1 MGYRLEI
8 NLTKINLTNSI
19 ANNVVDYV
27 QQYEKK
33 HMEVEFN
40 TEDPIYVL
48 GNEEKINRIIQ
59 NLMKNALNYS
69 DGDVVIDIFIKD
81 ESIILSFKNP
91 ISDSNE
97 INIDNL
103 FDKFYVAE
111 KSRGKSTGLGLSIVK
126 LLTEQMNGKINA
138 FLNENNI
145 DIQIQLNPYINK

>member
-1 MGYRLEI
+1 MEI

-27 QQYEKK
+27 QQFEKK

-111 KSRGKSTGLGLSIVK
+111 KSRGKSTGLGLSISRI
-126 LLTEQMNGKINA
+126 LIEQMNGTISA
-138 FLNENNI
+138 QYENGKLRI
-145 DIQIQLNPYINK
+145 CIRLPEVI

>member
-1 MGYRLEI
+1 
-8 NLTKINLTNSI
+8 
-19 ANNVVDYV
+19 
-27 QQYEKK
+27 
-33 HMEVEFN
+33 MEVEFN

-103 FDKFYVAE
+103 FDKFYFAE

>member
-1 MGYRLEI
+1 MEI

-27 QQYEKK
+27 QQFEKK
-33 HMEVEFN
+33 HMEVELN

-91 ISDSNE
+91 ISVSSCFAYDSR
-97 INIDNL
+97 IITTTAVNIP
-103 FDKFYVAE
+103 
-111 KSRGKSTGLGLSIVK
+111 SIIASGTCVIA
-126 LLTEQMNGKINA
+126 KIPRNFTTDA
-138 FLNENNI
+138 PTPPTC
-145 DIQIQLNPYINK
+145 DG

>member
-1 MGYRLEI
+1 
-8 NLTKINLTNSI
+8 
-19 ANNVVDYV
+19 
-27 QQYEKK
+27 
-33 HMEVEFN
+33 MEVELN

>member
-1 MGYRLEI
+1 MEI

-27 QQYEKK
+27 QQFEKK
-33 HMEVEFN
+33 HMEVELN

-91 ISDSNE
+91 ISYSNE

-103 FDKFYVAE
+103 FDKFYVA
-111 KSRGKSTGLGLSIVK
+111 
-126 LLTEQMNGKINA
+126 
-138 FLNENNI
+138 
-145 DIQIQLNPYINK
+145 

>member
-1 MGYRLEI
+1 
-8 NLTKINLTNSI
+8 
-19 ANNVVDYV
+19 
-27 QQYEKK
+27 
-33 HMEVEFN
+33 MEVEFN

>member
-1 MGYRLEI
+1 MEI

-27 QQYEKK
+27 QQFEKK

-40 TEDPIYVL
+40 TEGPIYVL

>member
-27 QQYEKK
+27 QQFEKK
-33 HMEVEFN
+33 HMEVELN